1 MSLAPRPIDAKTGM
15 PYAHR
20 VTRIAGAGSRAWR
33 IHDLASEAKAEG
45 RDVIDLTIGDP
56 DFDTPKAIVDAAVAS
71 MRQGRT
77 HYIDMAGIPPLRE
90 AIARRQHR
98 LTGQVVDPDDVVVVP
113 GAQCGLFSTLQ
124 CLAGEGDEVVM
135 LEPTYAT
142 YEAVVGACGARAISV
157 PLSPDRGFHIDP
169 QDLAAAI
176 TPRTRAIL
184 MNFPH
189 NPTGAMITKD
199 ELAAIAD
206 VCHRRDIWLV
216 SDEVYGS
223 LTYGERHYSP
233 ATTPGLEDRT
243 VVVDS
248 LSKSHAM
255 TGWRLGWVIA
265 RGELASHLYNLLLC
279 QLYGCP
285 PFVQDAAVTALTRE
299 YDEIDAMRAEFAAR
313 RTLVAERVNAMPT
326 VSCLPPEGGMFLMID
341 IRATGLGSVDFAFR
355 LFEAE
360 GLALMPGV
368 GFGPS
373 GEGHLRLSLSS
384 PRAVLDDACRRL
396 ERFLGTL

>member
-1 MSLAPRPIDAKTGM
+1 MSPPLRPIDAKTGM

-20 VTRIAGAGSRAWR
+20 VTWVGGEGSRAWR
-33 IHDLASEAKAEG
+33 IHDLASEAIAEG
-45 RDVIDLTIGDP
+45 QDVIDLTIGDP
-56 DFDTPKAIVDAAVAS
+56 DFDTPTAIVDAAVTS
-71 MRQGRT
+71 MRAGRT
-77 HYIDMAGIPPLRE
+77 HYTDMAGIPPLRE
-90 AIARRQHR
+90 AIAERQQR

-124 CLAGEGDEVVM
+124 CLAGPGDEVVM

-142 YEAVVGACGARAISV
+142 YEALVGASGARAVNV
-157 PLSPDRGFHIDP
+157 PLSPERGFHIDP
-169 QDLAAAI
+169 ADLAAAI

-189 NPTGAMITKD
+189 NPTGVMITKD
-199 ELAAIAD
+199 ELAAIAE
-206 VCHRRDIWLV
+206 VCHQRDIWLV

-223 LTYGERHYSP
+223 LTYGERHHSP

-255 TGWRLGWVIA
+255 TGWRLGWAIGQ
-265 RGELASHLYNLLLC
+265 GELASHLYNLLLC

-285 PFVQDAAVTALTRE
+285 PFIQDAAVIALSRE
-299 YDEIDAMRAEFAAR
+299 YEEIDVMRAEFAAR
-313 RTLVAERVNAMPT
+313 RTLVAERVNDMPLAA
-326 VSCLPPEGGMFLMID
+326 CLPPEGGMFLMID

-384 PRAVLDDACRRL
+384 PRPVLDDACARL
-396 ERFLGTL
+396 ARFLGTL